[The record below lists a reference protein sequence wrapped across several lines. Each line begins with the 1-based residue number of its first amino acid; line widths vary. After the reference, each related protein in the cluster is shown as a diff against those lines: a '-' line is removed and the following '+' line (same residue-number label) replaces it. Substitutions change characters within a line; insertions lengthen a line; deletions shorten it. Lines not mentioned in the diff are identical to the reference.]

1 MNIDEAKL
9 FVGGISRETSEE
21 TLRNYFSKYGV
32 VSHSLIAKDKI
43 TKFPRGF
50 GFVVFSDP
58 SSAARALQDNHVIL
72 GRTVSFLLFFGLDL
86 LRVLVAC
93 LMLYYQFTPFFN
105 KSGNRI

>member
-21 TLRNYFSKYGV
+21 TLRTYFSKFGV

-43 TKFPRGF
+43 SNFPRGF

-58 SSAARALQDNHVIL
+58 SSATRALQDNHVIL

-86 LRVLVAC
+86 SLVL
-93 LMLYYQFTPFFN
+93 
-105 KSGNRI
+105 I

>member
-58 SSAARALQDNHVIL
+58 SSAARALQDSHVIL
-72 GRTVSFLLFFGLDL
+72 GRTVSFLLLINYE
-86 LRVLVAC
+86 C
-93 LMLYYQFTPFFN
+93 
-105 KSGNRI
+105 